1 MCAGEAELA
10 GGSSAMDGAGRGHG
24 GFEGAPGASRS
35 WSPRFATAAQ
45 PRLGRFVRLF
55 VRLFVRRLFV
65 RRLFVCAQRMV
76 LEKDAL
82 GLVQPEPMTAE
93 KAKLDNRPPAFVL
106 IADAVQYNQG
116 R

>member
-1 MCAGEAELA
+1 M
-10 GGSSAMDGAGRGHG
+10 
-24 GFEGAPGASRS
+24 
-35 WSPRFATAAQ
+35 
-45 PRLGRFVRLF
+45 FVRLF
-55 VRLFVRRLFV
+55 VRRLFVRRLFV

-106 IADAVQYNQG
+106 TADAVQYNQG